1 MQIFVQ
7 EARSYELYAF
17 SQEAE
22 ILLCDLYVKIQTELC
37 SWKLNTWIPAT
48 EY

>member
-7 EARSYELYAF
+7 KAKSYELYAF
-17 SQEAE
+17 SQGPE

-37 SWKLNTWIPAT
+37 SWKLHN
-48 EY
+48 